1 MGIQYF
7 FYMKIFSQTHIFL
20 LLCLNCSDVR
30 APNQSYIFMLL
41 RNKILNFKYKIKW
54 LYKEQT
60 TVSENKS
67 SKFHITQL
75 LWSEVK
81 LVQFVDKLGTHDFIR
96 EFGQKRFAIDLCFYV
111 ISASKLS
118 EPCVKSIII
127 NKNYLKHHGQ

>member
-1 MGIQYF
+1 M
-7 FYMKIFSQTHIFL
+7 

-30 APNQSYIFMLL
+30 APNQSNIFMLL
-41 RNKILNFKYKIKW
+41 RNKILSFKYKIKW
-54 LYKEQT
+54 LYKEKT

-67 SKFHITQL
+67 SKFHIAKL

-81 LVQFVDKLGTHDFIR
+81 LVQFVDKLGAYDFVR
-96 EFGQKRFAIDLCFYV
+96 EFGQKLFAIDPCFYV

-127 NKNYLKHHGQ
+127 NKNYLKYHGQ